1 MRAIVSRIF
10 AAVVILPWLAI
21 AAFAIDIKEIKTPG
35 GISVWLVQDK
45 TIPLIAMDFSF
56 KGGSTSDPVDKEGA
70 TNFLTGM
77 LDEGA
82 GPLDSAAFQ
91 AARDDLAIKLSF
103 DAGFDS
109 FEGSFQT
116 LSVNKDKAFELL
128 KYVITDPKFE
138 QSAMDRV
145 RQQFLL
151 GLQGDAQDPEKIASK
166 QWMEMALGKHAY
178 SRPSQGTEA
187 TIRAMVPNDLNE
199 VHKRLFLRSGFQI
212 SVVGDIDATT
222 LAQKLDDVFG
232 TLPDTPP
239 PATPPLAEIA
249 NAPSQKIIDRDIPQ
263 SIIVFGHAGI
273 LRNDPDFFP
282 AFVMTHILGG
292 GGLGSWLSQEV
303 REKRGLTYGVGA
315 GLSPMD
321 QAGLF
326 IGSMGT
332 RNEKAGEA
340 LMVIKEVLTKMA
352 TIGPSQEEL
361 DHAKTYLT
369 GSYPLRFD
377 SNSKIA
383 SQILGIQQQNLGL
396 DYIQTRNAKVDA
408 VTLEQVKAA
417 AKRILTVDK
426 LLVSIVGKPEGL

>member
-1 MRAIVSRIF
+1 MRAKLSRIF
-10 AAVVILPWLAI
+10 LAVFILPWLAI
-21 AAFAIDIKEIKTPG
+21 AASAIDIKEIKTPG
-35 GISVWLVQDK
+35 GITVWLVQDK

-56 KGGSTSDPVDKEGA
+56 KGGSTSDPLGKEGA

-187 TIRAMVPNDLNE
+187 TIMAMVPNDLNE
-199 VHKRLFLRSGFQI
+199 VHKRLFLRSGLQI

-239 PATPPLAEIA
+239 PATPPLAVIA

-321 QAGLF
+321 HAGLF

-377 SNSKIA
+377 SNGKIA

>member
-1 MRAIVSRIF
+1 MSAIASRIF
-10 AAVVILPWLAI
+10 FAIIVLPWLALS
-21 AAFAIDIKEIKTPG
+21 AFAIDIKEIKTPG
-35 GISVWLVQDK
+35 GLTAWLVQDK

-56 KGGSTSDPVDKEGA
+56 KGGSTSDPIGKEGA

-82 GPLDSAAFQ
+82 GPYDSAAFQ
-91 AARDDLAIKLSF
+91 TARDDLAVKLSF

-109 FEGSFQT
+109 FDGSFQT
-116 LSVNKDKAFELL
+116 LSVNQDKAFELL
-128 KYVITDPKFE
+128 KFVITQPKFE
-138 QSAMDRV
+138 QDPMDRV

-166 QWMEMALGKHAY
+166 QWMEMALGSHLYA
-178 SRPSQGTEA
+178 RPSQGTDA
-187 TIRAMVPNDLNE
+187 TITAMTPSDLSA
-199 VHKRLFLRSGFQI
+199 VHQRLFLRSGLQI
-212 SVVGDIDATT
+212 AVVGDIDAAT
-222 LAQKLDDVFG
+222 LAQKLDEVFG
-232 TLPDTPP
+232 LLPNTSP
-239 PATPPLAEIA
+239 PAAPPLAEIA
-249 NAPSQKIIDRDIPQ
+249 SAASQKIIDREIPQ

-282 AFVMTHILGG
+282 AFIMTHILGG

-315 GLSPMD
+315 GLSPMEH
-321 QAGLF
+321 AGLF

-340 LMVIKEVLTKMA
+340 LAVIKEVLTKMA
-352 TIGPSQEEL
+352 TVGPSQEEL

-383 SQILGIQQQNLGL
+383 SQLLGIQQQNLGL
-396 DYIQTRNAKVDA
+396 EYIQTRNSKVDA

-426 LLVSIVGKPEGL
+426 LLVSIVGKPGGL